1 MNAYCHKVLE
11 VKLVLSSKIILSI
24 DAEFTENENEN
35 VRKQDCETNAAKCQL
50 ASLKKE
56 YPRLPVCI

>member
-35 VRKQDCETNAAKCQL
+35 VRKQDCETNAAKC
-50 ASLKKE
+50 
-56 YPRLPVCI
+56 